1 MPAPD
6 DDVSAR
12 LGPNEALIGV
22 PGSRNHLDTPAL
34 CLEVDAMDRN
44 IAAMAVYCRDKRV
57 ALRPHAKTHKSV
69 RIAQRQI
76 TAGAIGICCATIGEA
91 EVMARGGIA
100 ALLVTSPQVTAPK
113 LARLAAL
120 NVRVAGG
127 VAVVADHP
135 DNVAALAQAARA
147 AGKTL
152 DVVVDF
158 SAGHHR
164 TGTATPDDALA
175 LATAIADADGLR
187 LAGLQAYYGN
197 LQHVAGRRE
206 RQDGALRQHAVIAAL
221 VGKLRAAGLAV
232 PLVTGAGTGT
242 HDIDADAGVFT
253 ELQAGSY
260 VFMDVEYADALS
272 EGRDGLPFETAP
284 FVQTAVVSVASATVP
299 GGYVT
304 TDAGLKCFAT
314 EGPRPRLMTAAV
326 TTPAVMPD
334 ARPGD
339 AAAPDN
345 FTYAYAGDEHG
356 RLSLPPGAPV
366 PALGSRIEVVTPHC
380 DPTVNLHDCYHL
392 VRGDTLVDIW
402 PVDARGKR

>member
-1 MPAPD
+1 MSEID
-6 DDVSAR
+6 DDGGGR
-12 LGPNEALIGV
+12 LGPNEALIGT
-22 PGSRNHLDTPAL
+22 PGSRNRLDTPAL
-34 CLEVDAMDRN
+34 CLDVDALDRN
-44 IAAMAVYCRDKRV
+44 IAAMAAYCRDKRV
-57 ALRPHAKTHKSV
+57 ALRPHGKTHKSV

-76 TAGAIGICCATIGEA
+76 AAGAIGIGCATLGEA

-113 LARLAAL
+113 IVRLAAL
-120 NVRVAGG
+120 NLRVAGG

-147 AGKTL
+147 SGKAL

-164 TGTATPDDALA
+164 TGTATPDDAVA
-175 LATAIADADGLR
+175 LAKAIAAADGLR
-187 LAGLQAYYGN
+187 LAGLQAYCGN

-206 RQDGALRQHAVIAAL
+206 RQDRARRQHAVIAAL
-221 VGKLRAAGLAV
+221 VAKLRAAGLAA

-260 VFMDVEYADALS
+260 VFMDVEYADALR
-272 EGRDGLPFETAP
+272 EGRNALPFETSL
-284 FVQTAVVSVASATVP
+284 FVQTAVVSVASAKAP

-314 EGPRPRLMTAAV
+314 EGPRPRLMTAA
-326 TTPAVMPD
+326 PGAMPD
-334 ARPGD
+334 ALHGD
-339 AAAPDN
+339 AEAPDS
-345 FTYAYAGDEHG
+345 FGYAYAGDEHG
-356 RLSLPPGAPV
+356 RLLLPPGAAV

-380 DPTVNLHDCYHL
+380 DPTVNLHDFYHL